1 MPRFDV
7 MYKVYDNANKN
18 SYSGPSHYNMVVE
31 ALHQGAAEQ
40 MVKNMNGADRTDILR
55 CMHLGN

>member
-1 MPRFDV
+1 
-7 MYKVYDNANKN
+7 
-18 SYSGPSHYNMVVE
+18 MVVE
-31 ALHQGAAEQ
+31 AMHQGAAEQ

>member
-18 SYSGPSHYNMVVE
+18 TFTGPSHYTMVVE
-31 ALHQGAAEQ
+31 AMHQGAAEQ

>member
-18 SYSGPSHYNMVVE
+18 TSSGPSHYNIVVE
-31 ALHQGAAEQ
+31 ALHQSAAEQ
-40 MVKNMNGADRTDILR
+40 MVRNMNGAERTDVIR
-55 CMHLGN
+55 CVLISN

>member
-31 ALHQGAAEQ
+31 AMHQSAAEQ

>member
-18 SYSGPSHYNMVVE
+18 TSTGPSHYTMVVE
-31 ALHQGAAEQ
+31 AINQPAAAQ
-40 MVKNMNGADRTDILR
+40 MVRNMNGSDRTDIIR
-55 CMHLGN
+55 CVQIN

>member
-31 ALHQGAAEQ
+31 ALHQSAAEQ
-40 MVKNMNGADRTDILR
+40 MVKNMNGADRTNIIRCILVS
-55 CMHLGN
+55 H

>member
-18 SYSGPSHYNMVVE
+18 SSTGPSHYNMVVE
-31 ALHQGAAEQ
+31 AMHQGAAEQ
-40 MVKNMNGADRTDILR
+40 MVRNMNGAERTDVIR
-55 CMHLGN
+55 CVLISN

>member
-18 SYSGPSHYNMVVE
+18 TFTGPSHYNMVVE
-31 ALHQGAAEQ
+31 AMHQGAAEQ
-40 MVKNMNGADRTDILR
+40 MVKNMNGTDRTDILR

>member
-18 SYSGPSHYNMVVE
+18 TSTGPSHYNMVVE
-31 ALHQGAAEQ
+31 ALHQSAAEQ
-40 MVKNMNGADRTDILR
+40 MVKNMNGADRTDVIR
-55 CMHLGN
+55 CVLISH

>member
-18 SYSGPSHYNMVVE
+18 TFTGPSHYNMVVE
-31 ALHQGAAEQ
+31 AMHQGEAEQ

>member
-18 SYSGPSHYNMVVE
+18 TFTGPSHYNMVVE
-31 ALHQGAAEQ
+31 AMHQGAAEQ

-55 CMHLGN
+55 CMHVGN

>member
-7 MYKVYDNANKN
+7 MYKVYDDAKKN
-18 SYSGPSHYNMVVE
+18 SSTGPSHYNMVVE
-31 ALHQGAAEQ
+31 AMHQSAAEQ

-55 CMHLGN
+55 CMFLGD